1 MDGGTSRFDAK
12 GIIYQSVCAG
22 CRRNGLFPTTPTA
35 YSRTM
40 NSNNC
45 NNALFKIDFEN
56 LNLKPRLKDTFVQV
70 IATQPINFQ
79 IKGVD
84 PDPFDTMYLRATW
97 IKKGG
102 MKGADTAKFTLI
114 PGIGYATL
122 KLDWKTLCSSFS
134 KDTLEL
140 LVTVMDRGCPKADTT
155 YARIKILVTE
165 PPKVIPPD
173 AICVS
178 FDRQTSKM
186 SISWNNIATPGS
198 FLNISFCV
206 EPIQMVQ

>member
-1 MDGGTSRFDAK
+1 
-12 GIIYQSVCAG
+12 
-22 CRRNGLFPTTPTA
+22 
-35 YSRTM
+35 
-40 NSNNC
+40 
-45 NNALFKIDFEN
+45 
-56 LNLKPRLKDTFVQV
+56 
-70 IATQPINFQ
+70 
-79 IKGVD
+79 
-84 PDPFDTMYLRATW
+84 MYLRATW